1 MILSIIGLLW
11 RSIYFPATYLFYQIT
26 CVSLLL
32 HHVEMCLMYHVE
44 MCPVSHIS
52 SRDVS
57 HVSSRDVS
65 NVSCRDV
72 SCRYVYHVSCRYV
85 SHVSCRHVS
94 VNALTGWGNEMRSPE
109 ERRTAILR
117 LIRWAQHDAVKQDLW
132 CSVRDPFH
140 RGYSGETFLLLFIF
154 FNQTMNLLPRR
165 VLVLLFPGLSCLQ
178 DCPVSRTVLSHAIST
193 LWRRSLA

>member
-1 MILSIIGLLW
+1 MYHL
-11 RSIYFPATYLFYQIT
+11 
-26 CVSLLL
+26 
-32 HHVEMCLMYHVE
+32 EMCLMYHVE

-57 HVSSRDVS
+57 HVSSRM
-65 NVSCRDV
+65 
-72 SCRYVYHVSCRYV
+72 
-85 SHVSCRHVS
+85 
-94 VNALTGWGNEMRSPE
+94 LGNEMRSPE

-178 DCPVSRTVLSHAIST
+178 DCPVSRTVLSPGLYCLMPSLLSGGEA
-193 LWRRSLA
+193 WRRGLQSPGLTLPGPAVCSLSVFDG